1 MLSGITSWAEAVSK
15 AAADLLMP
23 EFAVFTDMRRE
34 LVEARREL
42 RTLGFGE

>member
-1 MLSGITSWAEAVSK
+1 MLSGITSWAEGVST

-34 LVEARREL
+34 LVEARREAGI
-42 RTLGFGE
+42 LGFGE